1 MYYNMRVRTAQR
13 NLAEA
18 RLRLMER
25 KKTMLQLPEECI
37 RTITQATKNV
47 CTNHEHL
54 FIYIQLFCKLFY
66 CLNLPILLL
75 YKVK

>member
-18 RLRLMER
+18 QLRLTER

-47 CTNHEHL
+47 CTNLEL
-54 FIYIQLFCKLFY
+54 LSVYIYNYFCKLFY
-66 CLNLPILLL
+66 CLNCHMLILLL
-75 YKVK
+75 K